1 MNATKIQSG
10 FKFDVGGLWEETEWE
25 ILLNLRVGEHPD
37 GYTATK
43 PCPHC
48 GEKQSEIKTRYY
60 DKSTYTE
67 YFWICPRVV
76 KATNEGGYNT
86 TGVCLDCILEAAE
99 KIKQ

>member
-1 MNATKIQSG
+1 MNITKTKDG
-10 FKFDVGGLWEETEWE
+10 FKVDVGGLWEETDWE
-25 ILLNLRVGEHPD
+25 IIVNCRVGAWGQD
-37 GYTATK
+37 K

-48 GEKQSEIKTRYY
+48 GEKQSEIKTYE
-60 DKSTYTE
+60 DNSEFTD